1 MSMRCLIIDDEP
13 LARQVLQNYVQR
25 VPELEL
31 IAACA
36 NVNEAA
42 TVLAQQPADLLLLDI
57 KMPRISGIDFIRSLP
72 HPPAVIF
79 TTAFS
84 EYAAISYDLNAVDY
98 LLKPFTFDRFEM
110 AVSKALQ
117 RQWQQQVPVP
127 PAFLLIKS
135 GKHLIKLAHSD
146 IQYVE
151 SRKDYLRFV
160 TSQQVYLSYMTMK
173 HLLTLLPE
181 EQFKRIHRSYL
192 INTAAI
198 QQCSRHE
205 VMIQH
210 KKIPV
215 GESYRD
221 IWHEWM
227 LKSHSDK

>member
-25 VPELEL
+25 IPDLEL
-31 IAACA
+31 IASCA
-36 NVNEAA
+36 HVSEAA
-42 TVLAQQPADLLLLDI
+42 AILAQQPADLLLLDI

-84 EYAAISYDLNAVDY
+84 EYAAVSYDLNAVDY

-110 AVSKALQ
+110 AVFKALQ
-117 RQWQQQVPVP
+117 RQWQQQVPAP

-135 GKHLIKLAHSD
+135 GKHLVKLAHTD
-146 IQYVE
+146 ILYVE

-160 TSQQVYLSYMTMK
+160 TNTGVYLSYMTMK

-181 EQFKRIHRSYL
+181 ELFKRIHRSYL
-192 INTAAI
+192 INSTAI
-198 QQCSRHE
+198 QECTRHE
-205 VMIQH
+205 VTIQQ

-215 GESYRD
+215 GDSYRD
-221 IWHEWM
+221 MWYQWM
-227 LKSHSDK
+227 QKNYSEK

>member
-25 VPELEL
+25 IPELEL
-31 IAACA
+31 IASCA
-36 NVNEAA
+36 HVSEAVM
-42 TVLAQQPADLLLLDI
+42 VLAQQPADLLLLDI
-57 KMPRISGIDFIRSLP
+57 KMPRISGIDFIRSLS

-117 RQWQQQVPVP
+117 RQWQQQAPT
-127 PAFLLIKS
+127 PASFLLIKS
-135 GKHLIKLAHSD
+135 GKRLIKLAHAD

-160 TSQQVYLSYMTMK
+160 TCSGVYLSYMTMK

-181 EQFKRIHRSYL
+181 EPFKRIHRSFL
-192 INTAAI
+192 INSGAI
-198 QQCSRHE
+198 QECTRHE
-205 VMIQH
+205 VIIDN

-215 GESYRD
+215 GDSYRD
-221 IWHEWM
+221 IWYEWM
-227 LKSHSDK
+227 LENRSDK

>member
-1 MSMRCLIIDDEP
+1 MSMSCLIIDDEP
-13 LARQVLQNYVQR
+13 LARQVLQHYVQR
-25 VPELEL
+25 MPELKL
-31 IAACA
+31 IASCA
-36 NVNEAA
+36 HVGEAIN
-42 TVLAQQPADLLLLDI
+42 VLAGEPADLLFLDI

-84 EYAAISYDLNAVDY
+84 EYAAVSYDLNAVDY

-117 RQWQQQVPVP
+117 RQWQQQAPTP

-135 GKHLIKLAHSD
+135 GKHLVKLAHTD
-146 IQYVE
+146 ILYVE

-160 TSQQVYLSYMTMK
+160 TNTGVYLSYMTMK

-181 EQFKRIHRSYL
+181 ELFKRIHRSYL
-192 INTAAI
+192 INSTAI
-198 QQCSRHE
+198 QECTRHE
-205 VMIQH
+205 VTIQQ

-215 GESYRD
+215 GDSYRD
-221 IWHEWM
+221 MWYQWM
-227 LKSHSDK
+227 QKNYSEK